1 MAEKKKKE
9 EEVLLVRDEKTGEI
23 SVVAGLNKDGTPKR
37 TPANPK
43 HAQDFLR
50 FDRNGDALTTFLTN
64 FYRQCKEPNRFG
76 FYRVAVDGMEKVME
90 VLKDFLKDPDTYKD
104 LLAPHK
110 VDTSAYE
117 QKVAQEQA
125 TGQGEQ
131 SQDEQGGQSQGE
143 GQDGEELQAETT
155 EGEAEEQAQE
165 QGEAQEEDE
174 EQQKQGESETPAEE
188 QVAEGEK
195 VTSEVTNEE
204 PDATQEQQADVAGQT
219 QAENAPAPQ
228 LDENGFNWAAL
239 EQQWGISLQELT
251 DSKELNNLNKNGL
264 SNLIT
269 IHPEIAGQRYEIQAR
284 LEVKTMPDGS
294 KNFEP
299 HFIQKEPK
307 LDMPYKDIEFT
318 DADRKNL
325 QENGNLGRVVEIVDK
340 ETGEII
346 PSYISIDRQTNE
358 ITDIPVSDI
367 KIPQKIGKT
376 EFAKAEQ
383 DLLAAG
389 LPLKK
394 EIELNNKQKFTATLQ
409 VNVQYKGVEFVPKNK
424 SLGQKKSQWQGKK
437 EQQTGGKRES
447 QSAGER
453 KKTPDGDGN
462 TSQKEG
468 GNKENKVNK
477 ENKAEQS
484 PGENKTAQE
493 GQEQKPK
500 QSTWLTKEGN
510 IRPIGK
516 WKGQPF
522 NEQQK
527 ADYAAGKT
535 VVLTNSTDREGN
547 PCTLYITFDWN
558 EKKPA
563 AVPEYPNLSQAR
575 DITPSNE
582 SRTQMAVNNEGKSNE
597 ATKHTGEPLKQGQ
610 VAPANERQQ
619 ERQQQGQ
626 QHGEQQGQGRSRQ
639 QQGQQDEQADA
650 PKKPKGLRI

>member
-23 SVVAGLNKDGTPKR
+23 SVVTGLNKDGTPKR
-37 TPANPK
+37 TPANQK

-90 VLKDFLKDPDTYKD
+90 VLKDFLKDPETYKD

-117 QKVAQEQA
+117 QQVAQEQENQEQE
-125 TGQGEQ
+125 QGEV
-131 SQDEQGGQSQGE
+131 
-143 GQDGEELQAETT
+143 
-155 EGEAEEQAQE
+155 QE

-174 EQQKQGESETPAEE
+174 EQQTQGESETPTEE

-195 VTSEVTNEE
+195 VTNEE
-204 PDATQEQQADVAGQT
+204 PDATQEQQADVAGQA

-318 DADRKNL
+318 DADRKSL

-437 EQQTGGKRES
+437 EQQTSGKRES

-462 TSQKEG
+462 TTQKQG

-477 ENKAEQS
+477 AEQS
-484 PGENKTAQE
+484 PNENKTAQE

-626 QHGEQQGQGRSRQ
+626 QSGERQGQGRSRQ